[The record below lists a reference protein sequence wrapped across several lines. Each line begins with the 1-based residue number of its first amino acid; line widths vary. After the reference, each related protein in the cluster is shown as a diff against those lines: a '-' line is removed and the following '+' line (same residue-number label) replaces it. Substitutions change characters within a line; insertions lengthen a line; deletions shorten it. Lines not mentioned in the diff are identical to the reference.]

1 MAARATTGA
10 FHHLSVAA
18 SPPVSMLRPDTFAL
32 TALLGTLTAI
42 GVLSVDMYLPSLPD
56 IGQGLRVPAAQVQLT
71 LSSYLVGFALGQLIY
86 GPLSDRSG
94 RKPVLIGA
102 LALFTIASTAC
113 AAAPSIEL
121 LIAARFFQAL
131 GGAGASV
138 LARAIVRDLYE
149 GPRAA
154 RELSLMGSIMALA
167 PIVAPFGGGV
177 LQTLFGWR
185 SNFVALVLCGGAAI
199 AVAWWLLPETL
210 RVRAPERVSVLSMAR
225 VFRTV
230 AQNRAFLA
238 FLGITSMSY
247 MALFA
252 WLSGASF
259 VLRDFHGLSP
269 IGFAWAFAVGS
280 IGYLAGTVIAARVVI
295 RAGIDRTIG
304 YGCGGL
310 VAGSAIMLVMQALA
324 PGTAAGLYGSIAIFL
339 AGLGLVLPQ
348 AMAGALMPFPDR
360 AGAASSL
367 LGAVQQFSAA
377 AFGALI
383 GHMLGQ
389 SPWPMVVGILVT
401 SCLALAVWALTREL
415 RAREE
420 LRRQHQ

>member
-1 MAARATTGA
+1 
-10 FHHLSVAA
+10 
-18 SPPVSMLRPDTFAL
+18 MLRPDTFAL

-71 LSSYLVGFALGQLIY
+71 LSSYLVGFAIGQLIY
-86 GPLSDRSG
+86 GPLSDRWG

-102 LALFTIASTAC
+102 LALFTVASVAC
-113 AAAPSIEL
+113 AVAPSIET

-138 LARAIVRDLYE
+138 LARAVVRDLYE
-149 GPRAA
+149 GPRAG

-167 PIVAPFGGGV
+167 PIFAPFAGGV
-177 LQTLFGWR
+177 MQTFFGWR
-185 SNFVALVLCGGAAI
+185 SNFVALVVVGCAAM
-199 AVAWWLLPETL
+199 AVVWWLLPETL
-210 RVRAPERVSVLSMAR
+210 RIRAPEPVSVRSMVR
-225 VFRTV
+225 VFGTL

-238 FLGITSMSY
+238 FLGISALVY

-259 VLRDFHGLSP
+259 VLQDFHGLSP
-269 IGFAWAFAVGS
+269 IGFAWAFAVGA
-280 IGYLAGTVIAARVVI
+280 IGYLIGTLIAARIVT
-295 RAGIDRTIG
+295 RLGIDRTIG

-310 VAGSAIMLVMQALA
+310 VAGGVLMLVMQVLA
-324 PGTAAGLYGSIAIFL
+324 PGSAAGLYVSVAIFL

-383 GHMLGQ
+383 GHMLGH
-389 SPWPMVVGILVT
+389 SPWPVVIGITVT
-401 SCLALAVWALTREL
+401 SVLALALWMGTREL
-415 RAREE
+415 RGRAE
-420 LRRQHQ
+420 LRRQHG